1 MSQHS
6 LTIRQESGFVAE
18 LNAPLLQLGPKD
30 ALTLANACQG
40 VAIFGGT
47 GSGKTSGSARALA
60 HAFLRQGFGGIV
72 LCAKPDEA
80 ALWRRY
86 AEETGRTVSVL
97 RIGTGT
103 PWRINFLEYVL
114 AKYGME
120 AINIAV
126 GVLKLMAD
134 ASRLAKS
141 RPSGEGAQFWED
153 ANHQALIN
161 ALPILYSAYGRV
173 RLDELYRFIQMAPQS
188 EEEAISSKWQEE
200 SFLYQTIAKARSQPV
215 HPLEEHALMAC
226 GAYWRFDFAR
236 LDPKTRSNI
245 VITMTSLLSRFAH
258 GRLHDL
264 FCTHTTFVPELCL
277 EGGILILDMPVKTWQ
292 EDGIIAQHII
302 KFLWQRAVEARA
314 AFHAGGP
321 MRPVFLWADECQFFV
336 NEYDAEFQ
344 STARSA
350 RASTVYI
357 TQNLPTL
364 FAKIGGQNPQ
374 HYSEM
379 LLGNLMTKIFH
390 ANGCATTNRWA
401 AETIGQG
408 IVLRHGMN
416 RGTGTGG
423 GSATSTGYSTG
434 NSWSF
439 NNSMGSS
446 IGPDGR
452 SSYNRQFAT
461 GSGGNEGWNKTR
473 SRNSSWN
480 ENEGES
486 LQEQKDYKIDPSVF
500 ANQLRTGGKENGRH
514 VDAVIVRAGS
524 NFTLTGDHFLPITFM
539 QEG

>member
-1 MSQHS
+1 MRHQA

-18 LNAPLLQLGPKD
+18 LNAPLLQLGSKD
-30 ALTLANACQG
+30 TLTLANVCQG
-40 VAIFGGT
+40 IAIFGGT

-72 LCAKPDEA
+72 LCAKPEEA

-86 AEETGRTVSVL
+86 AEETGRTASVL
-97 RIGTGT
+97 RIGAGT
-103 PWRINFLEYVL
+103 PWRINFLDYVL
-114 AKYGME
+114 AKFGMD

-126 GVLKLMAD
+126 AMLKLMAE
-134 ASRLAKS
+134 ATRLAKS
-141 RPSGEGAQFWED
+141 RPGGEGAQFWED
-153 ANHQALIN
+153 ANHQALMN
-161 ALPILYSAYGRV
+161 ALPILYAAYGRV
-173 RLDELYRFIQMAPQS
+173 RLDELYRFIQTAPQS
-188 EEEAISSKWQEE
+188 EDEAVSTKWQEE
-200 SFLYQTIAKARSQPV
+200 SFLYQSITKARSHPV

-264 FCTHTTFVPELCL
+264 FCTHTTFVPELSL

-374 HYSEM
+374 HYAEM

-401 AETIGQG
+401 ADTIGQG

-416 RGTGTGG
+416 RGSGTGG

-434 NSWSF
+434 NSWTFGNSF
-439 NNSMGSS
+439 SAN

-452 SSYNRQFAT
+452 TSYGSQNST
-461 GSGGNEGWNKTR
+461 GSGGNEGWNR
-473 SRNSSWN
+473 SRTRNTSWN

-500 ANQLRTGGKENGRH
+500 ANQLRTGGHENGRH
-514 VDAVIVRAGS
+514 VDAVVVRSGS
-524 NFTLTGDHFLPITFM
+524 NFTLTGDHFLPVTFQ